1 MYNFYHLKISTSLQ
15 ILFINVTKDN
25 LDLKIYTRFQNYASL
40 NTLMHGVDA
49 EEIYLFLFLR
59 QKIQNRRRVTRNFT
73 PVLYFLNFN
82 MFIYF
87 LNR

>member
-40 NTLMHGVDA
+40 LYAYAWCGCGRDLPVFISAAKNT
-49 EEIYLFLFLR
+49 
-59 QKIQNRRRVTRNFT
+59 K
-73 PVLYFLNFN
+73 
-82 MFIYF
+82 
-87 LNR
+87 